1 MDVCAG
7 GAVTPVTVADVEAR
21 ARAEDEE
28 HGHRVDCGEH
38 LELVGLGLGA
48 VADQG
53 RRRAWARDLLIKT
66 KKHVNQMAIWMSPKI
81 LMLFTS
87 GKQKQH
93 LLSAAAMPLPLWCAV
108 AEGRRPWA
116 WAAR

>member
-7 GAVTPVTVADVEAR
+7 GAVTVADVEAR

-48 VADQG
+48 AADQG
-53 RRRAWARDLLIKT
+53 RAWARDLLIKT
-66 KKHVNQMAIWMSPKI
+66 KKHVMAIWMSPKI